1 MEWVCLDTSVCAIKP
16 SEKTHKSTTTAAI
29 DTNCKLTQS
38 ECINIDDD
46 ADAADAQ

>member
-1 MEWVCLDTSVCAIKP
+1 VQSSSQK
-16 SEKTHKSTTTAAI
+16 KTHKSTTTAI

-46 ADAADAQ
+46 DADDADADADAQ